1 MEELSQFDREL
12 LNILQEKLPISP
24 QPFKDV
30 AEKLGTS
37 EENVLNALQRLK
49 NDGYIRRIG
58 AFFDS
63 DKLGYAGSL
72 IALKVEPKC
81 LENVATF
88 INKYSGVTHNYER
101 EGEYNLWF
109 TLNSPNEAFERETIE
124 KIRALDGVTEV
135 LNLKVTK
142 KYKINVAFK
151 L

>member
-1 MEELSQFDREL
+1 
-12 LNILQEKLPISP
+12 
-24 QPFKDV
+24 
-30 AEKLGTS
+30 
-37 EENVLNALQRLK
+37 
-49 NDGYIRRIG
+49 
-58 AFFDS
+58 
-63 DKLGYAGSL
+63 
-72 IALKVEPKC
+72 C

-135 LNLKVTK
+135 LNLKATK